1 MIHIE
6 DEVESQK
13 RKFSELM
20 KQMGK
25 DDQIFLSKSKY
36 RDFVMNETND
46 LASKLLEKTIFMHG
60 TEDAKLSEQMLRQK
74 QQRVSQLCPTIFSP
88 LESRFFFGMTLI
100 ENAGRETDPERQ
112 TEMVT
117 RALDILMDDPDRIE
131 MQRIIPMLTKIRKF
145 EDIVI
150 ICMRKV

>member
-1 MIHIE
+1 M
-6 DEVESQK
+6 
-13 RKFSELM
+13 
-20 KQMGK
+20 
-25 DDQIFLSKSKY
+25 
-36 RDFVMNETND
+36 
-46 LASKLLEKTIFMHG
+46 
-60 TEDAKLSEQMLRQK
+60 
-74 QQRVSQLCPTIFSP
+74 
-88 LESRFFFGMTLI
+88 I
-100 ENAGRETDPERQ
+100 ENAGRETDLERQ

>member
-1 MIHIE
+1 
-6 DEVESQK
+6 
-13 RKFSELM
+13 
-20 KQMGK
+20 
-25 DDQIFLSKSKY
+25 
-36 RDFVMNETND
+36 
-46 LASKLLEKTIFMHG
+46 
-60 TEDAKLSEQMLRQK
+60 
-74 QQRVSQLCPTIFSP
+74 
-88 LESRFFFGMTLI
+88 MTLI
-100 ENAGRETDPERQ
+100 ENAGRETDLERQ